1 MSQFR
6 EIAATTADAEMLKNF
21 SASKEAG
28 IRYEVANNKNT
39 PQDILQKLSQ
49 DPVESVATA
58 AKNNL
63 GGVEQSSIEKTYELR
78 EELHPQGAKG
88 SYQYLEKLENR
99 SGTFLLLTI
108 LSLAIGVVLLFIA
121 IGSAASSYGGFFDG
135 PAAVS
140 FFISIALFQM
150 AFIFAVGYIFTS
162 TMAQHAAVN
171 YHLAQE
177 K

>member
-6 EIAATTADAEMLKNF
+6 EIAASTSDTEMLKNL
-21 SASKEAG
+21 SSSKEVG
-28 IRYEVANNKNT
+28 IRYEVASNKNT
-39 PQDILQKLSQ
+39 PKDILEKLARDSY
-49 DPVESVATA
+49 ESVATA
-58 AKNNL
+58 ARNNL
-63 GGVEQSSIEKTYELR
+63 DGIEIPSSEKKYELS

-108 LSLAIGVVLLFIA
+108 LSLAIGVILLFIS
-121 IGSAASSYGGFFDG
+121 IGSASSSYGGFFDG

-140 FFISIALFQM
+140 LLISIALFQM